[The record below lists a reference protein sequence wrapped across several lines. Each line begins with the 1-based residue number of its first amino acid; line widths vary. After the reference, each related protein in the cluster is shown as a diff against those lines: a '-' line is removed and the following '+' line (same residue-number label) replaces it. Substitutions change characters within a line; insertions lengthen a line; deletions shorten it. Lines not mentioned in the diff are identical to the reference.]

1 VSVVV
6 TEDQGTGGPLH
17 VTFRVDA
24 IGSTDAADQAKAEAR
39 AGGMKIRTLG
49 WIKLVEGQTY
59 ENAFRER
66 LSWDVLLV
74 VRPAG

>member
-1 VSVVV
+1 MTAIA
-6 TEDQGTGGPLH
+6 TEDPGTGGPLH
-17 VTFRVDA
+17 VTFRVSA

-59 ENAFRER
+59 DNVFRER

-74 VRPAG
+74 VRPPA

>member
-1 VSVVV
+1 
-6 TEDQGTGGPLH
+6 
-17 VTFRVDA
+17 
-24 IGSTDAADQAKAEAR
+24 
-39 AGGMKIRTLG
+39 MKIRTLG